1 LYNLNLEDEIR
12 IDRDWP
18 SNGGF
23 VFGFRES
30 RTGAISAQ
38 AFDLP
43 ERPPDP
49 LDVRLIWWGKDRW
62 MRIRSIALCF
72 GLAVTP
78 GFAVTAHAQYTSI
91 VLPDAGGASDSI
103 VRAINSL
110 GESVGYS
117 STPSGG
123 LDAVLWSASGT
134 TTMLMDL
141 GRQGRSAAL
150 AINNSG
156 ESVGG
161 SLTATGED
169 PVLWSPSGAPTL
181 LGGGSSGKPSAA
193 LAINGKGESVGYE
206 KTTNGYDAILWHPLG
221 GGTLLGD
228 PGKMHFAQ
236 ALAINGTGHS
246 AGFACTTV
254 SGGNCAD
261 AEAVLWGPGG
271 TAKVLQ
277 DVKGGVGN
285 WEALAINASGYSV
298 GWAVTATGKDAVRWS
313 PTATAT
319 VLQGLKGS
327 TVSEAVAENNL
338 GLSIGYSNTAKG
350 DDAILWGPK
359 GGIKAVLKDPGGQG
373 VEFALAINNSAQ
385 SVGYADIA
393 GGGTEAVLWGP
404 LGHVTNLEKFLG
416 PDWSNTEAVGIN
428 NAGDIIGYGNYHNGS
443 VSGTF
448 GFLLTPTAGTVFS
461 AGPVSA
467 AAAPELSTWAMLV
480 VGFAGL
486 GFAGFRN
493 ARVANLAA

>member
-1 LYNLNLEDEIR
+1 
-12 IDRDWP
+12 
-18 SNGGF
+18 
-23 VFGFRES
+23 
-30 RTGAISAQ
+30 
-38 AFDLP
+38 
-43 ERPPDP
+43 
-49 LDVRLIWWGKDRW
+49 
-62 MRIRSIALCF
+62 MRIRSMALCF

-123 LDAVLWSASGT
+123 LDAVLWTETESGIEA
-134 TTMLMDL
+134 TMLTDL
-141 GRQGRSAAL
+141 GGQGRSAAL

-156 ESVGG
+156 QSVGG

-169 PVLWSPSGAPTL
+169 PVLWSSSGVPTL

-271 TAKVLQ
+271 KATVLQ

-285 WEALAINASGYSV
+285 WEALAINASGFSV
-298 GWAVTATGKDAVRWS
+298 GWSKTATGQDAVRWS
-313 PTATAT
+313 PTGTAT

-327 TVSEAVAENNL
+327 TVSQAVAENNL

-373 VEFALAINNSAQ
+373 VEFALAINEGGQ

-393 GGGTEAVLWGP
+393 GGVTEAVLWGP
-404 LGHVTNLEKFLG
+404 LGHVTNLENSWG
-416 PDWSNTEAVGIN
+416 Q
-428 NAGDIIGYGNYHNGS
+428 IGAIQKPWGLTMRATL
-443 VSGTF
+443 SGMAITITDP
-448 GFLLTPTAGTVFS
+448 LA
-461 AGPVSA
+461 
-467 AAAPELSTWAMLV
+467 EL
-480 VGFAGL
+480 L
-486 GFAGFRN
+486 GFC
-493 ARVANLAA
+493 